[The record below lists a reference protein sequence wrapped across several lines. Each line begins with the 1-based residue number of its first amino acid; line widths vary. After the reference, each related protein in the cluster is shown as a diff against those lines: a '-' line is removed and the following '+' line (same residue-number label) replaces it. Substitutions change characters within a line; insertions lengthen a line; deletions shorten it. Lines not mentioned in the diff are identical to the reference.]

1 MTKIKQEQNK
11 QGFWTTGRTAF
22 TFIVFVFAAFAISSC
37 TANDTANLTANA
49 NKAPQPSKPKVTI
62 TSNQGAQPQATKPA
76 GLDVVPPEVWNAEI
90 PAVGGGT
97 IRLSDFKDKI
107 IVLNLWAT
115 WCGPCRLEIPH
126 LVELNNEY
134 KGKGVEMVGLTT
146 ESQLTDTEKVN
157 EFAKQFK
164 ITYKL
169 GWANANIALPLM
181 AGNSSIP
188 QSFVIAPGGRI
199 VSKFRGFSPQIPGM
213 IRAAIEKAN
222 DKAGD

>member
-1 MTKIKQEQNK
+1 M
-11 QGFWTTGRTAF
+11 
-22 TFIVFVFAAFAISSC
+22 
-37 TANDTANLTANA
+37 
-49 NKAPQPSKPKVTI
+49 
-62 TSNQGAQPQATKPA
+62 
-76 GLDVVPPEVWNAEI
+76 PPEVWNAEI

-126 LVELNNEY
+126 LVELHNEY
-134 KGKGVEMVGLTT
+134 KGKGVEFVGLTT
-146 ESQLTDTEKVN
+146 ESQLTDAEKVSQ
-157 EFAKQFK
+157 FAEKFK
-164 ITYKL
+164 INYKL

-199 VSKFRGFSPQIPGM
+199 VTKFRGFSPQIPDM
-213 IRAAIEKAN
+213 IRAAIEKAD

>member
-1 MTKIKQEQNK
+1 MIKMNRAQNK
-11 QGFWTTGRTAF
+11 KGFWTVGRTAF
-22 TFIVFVFAAFAISSC
+22 TATVFVFAAFAISSC
-37 TANDTANLTANA
+37 TANDTANLAANNA
-49 NKAPQPSKPKVTI
+49 AQPDKPKVTI
-62 TSNQGAQPQATKPA
+62 TSNGSAQPQPTKKP

-97 IRLSDFKDKI
+97 FRLSDYKDKV

-126 LVELNNEY
+126 LVELNDEY

-146 ESQLTDTEKVN
+146 ESELTDAEKVS
-157 EFAKQFK
+157 EFAKEFK
-164 ITYKL
+164 INYKL

-181 AGNSSIP
+181 AGNNSIP
-188 QSFVIAPGGRI
+188 QSFIIAPGGRI
-199 VSKFRGFSPQIPGM
+199 VTKFRGFSPKIPDM